1 MNRIMSSM
9 LMSMVAFTA
18 LAQSANGRP
27 TLVVGIVIDQ
37 LRSDYIELLQQRFS
51 DSGFNRLISDGAYF
65 ENVDFSIYNPDIDAV
80 YANHHG
86 KFKVDEEQ
94 MVKGAGLLVQMA
106 VDYLNA

>member
-1 MNRIMSSM
+1 M

-51 DSGFNRLISDGAYF
+51 DSGFNRLISDGA
-65 ENVDFSIYNPDIDAV
+65 
-80 YANHHG
+80 
-86 KFKVDEEQ
+86 
-94 MVKGAGLLVQMA
+94 
-106 VDYLNA
+106 

>member
-1 MNRIMSSM
+1 M

-51 DSGFNRLISDGAYF
+51 DSGFNRLIRDGAYF
-65 ENVDFSIYNPDIDAV
+65 ENVDFSIYNPDIASSTALIFIV
-80 YANHHG
+80 
-86 KFKVDEEQ
+86 FF
-94 MVKGAGLLVQMA
+94 LF
-106 VDYLNA
+106 LNGIVGSTI